1 MDIFERGYSM
11 DFVRR
16 SKFLLSLFFTEI
28 MSEKI
33 VFDIYERNNDFKRKK
48 VFSYLCLIRKL
59 Y

>member
-1 MDIFERGYSM
+1 MDIFQRGYSM
-11 DFVRR
+11 DFVQR

-48 VFSYLCLIRKL
+48 LKFFLICV
-59 Y
+59 